1 MSSHQGS
8 DRNLGAGGASQTS
21 AQRSGGDIR
30 ENLQDVGSKARE
42 VAQQAAGQ
50 VRDVAQERLGQLRN
64 TAEEYYQMGRD
75 RASDLER
82 TLEERIREK
91 PLNSVL
97 MAAGLGV
104 LLGIIWTRR

>member
-1 MSSHQGS
+1 MASHQGS
-8 DRNLGAGGASQTS
+8 DRSTGAGTSQTS
-21 AQRSGGDIR
+21 GQRSGDIR
-30 ENLQDVGSKARE
+30 ENLQEVGTKARD

-50 VRDVAQERLGQLRN
+50 VREVAQERLGQLRD

-75 RASDLER
+75 RATDLER
-82 TLEERIREK
+82 TIEERIREK